1 MDVWCERGSG
11 VKDTTELLALIGP
24 KCVFLSD
31 GHELQMSHHVLLNE
45 FQFVML
51 LFKRTVRSHLTIFC
65 LLILG
70 ICSQ

>member
-11 VKDTTELLALIGP
+11 VKDTTELLALTGP

-51 LFKRTVRSHLTIFC
+51 
-65 LLILG
+65 
-70 ICSQ
+70 